1 MLSRAAALDPMY
13 RLSQLV
19 YLMAPA
25 YLANMAPPFLKYWKG
40 WNRPISR
47 RWLGEHKTVAGVLL
61 GVLVA
66 LLAAWAQSLIDWDG
80 SLVPYDHWPL
90 IGLGLGAGALGGDLV
105 KSLFKRARGI
115 APGQSWIPADQLDFV
130 LGALI
135 FVWPWAQLAW
145 LDVLAVIAVSFVGDI
160 AVNHVAY
167 RLKIRDS
174 KW

>member
-1 MLSRAAALDPMY
+1 MY

-47 RWLGEHKTVAGVLL
+47 RWLGEHKTVAGLLL
-61 GVLVA
+61 GVMVA
-66 LLAAWAQSLIDWDG
+66 LVAAWAQSVIDWGG
-80 SLVPYDHWPL
+80 SLVAYDDWPL
-90 IGLGLGAGALGGDLV
+90 IGLALGIGALGGDLV
-105 KSLFKRARGI
+105 KSLLKRARGI
-115 APGQSWIPADQLDFV
+115 APGQSWMPADQLDFV
-130 LGALI
+130 VGALI
-135 FVWPWAQLAW
+135 FAWPWARLGW
-145 LDVLAVIAVSFVGDI
+145 LDVTTLVVVSFVGDI
-160 AVNHVAY
+160 AVNQAAY

>member
-1 MLSRAAALDPMY
+1 VY
-13 RLSQLV
+13 RFFQLV

-25 YLANMAPPFLKYWKG
+25 YLANMAPPFLKYWSG

-61 GVLVA
+61 GMVVA
-66 LLAAWAQSLIDWDG
+66 LIAAWTQSVIDWHG
-80 SLVPYDHWPL
+80 SLVSYDDWAL
-90 IGLGLGAGALGGDLV
+90 IGLGLGAGALGGDSV

-130 LGALI
+130 LGALL
-135 FVWPWAQLAW
+135 FAWPWAQLAW
-145 LDVLAVIAVSFVGDI
+145 PDVLTVLVVSFVGDI

-174 KW
+174 RW